1 MFLTLG
7 VQELRHTVSEVTHE
21 YGILETKLSGI
32 EIAHAK
38 ELQERDE
45 LINKMKEELKNANDL
60 LSESRQESLDKSLE
74 RFTPTAADLSRRQKS
89 NMSPTEIYSMYVKT
103 ARDLNAKEKE
113 CNLQTIQLN
122 NILEELKDVVPK
134 MERSEREQH
143 SLQAA
148 NDELQHQLRSL
159 IEERTTIND
168 EQKEAISKA
177 AYLQRENK
185 KLLASQG
192 DMGRQICYLLRE
204 VEEMRGGCVVEH
216 DADQSIGANALP
228 KEMIEKRFVTVT
240 DLTDMQSKNVQLLC
254 LVRELTDRL
263 EEVESIQNTMTEAAY
278 EQQIASYERR
288 LKDVEEQREIQ
299 NQMLDTCVKQ
309 KERFKKLY
317 YEIMKDVGRQCRV
330 NDSSMGGIGGDGMD
344 IAIEENLPNGSV
356 SSNAGSVAAQA
367 VSTGNV
373 TLEKDRKYQDLEERL
388 RDAQKQL
395 KMFKSEYEDYRKEK
409 LANDKIYTDQI
420 HELEKERREL
430 TSTNCRLMSSVEVF
444 NEQMKLQEKNIAA
457 YKKQIQTLEERNKTY
472 DNCIAKHEQTIE
484 YLRNE
489 AMSANTKLG
498 TMENK
503 FEHLCNQIAM
513 AKESEARLKVEN
525 QALHR
530 ERKNQ
535 SLLQNNLELI
545 KTAFERSESEG
556 RFRMEQRFDA
566 LSKEC
571 SALRRRLQ
579 EEQEHFRGLS
589 ENLQRQT
596 DTAVSKLTD
605 EQKQVELLEKE
616 LKTTRNDLE
625 SKRVQAN
632 ELSAKLQ
639 EALAPS
645 DFDENPIAKSKKKI
659 KDLQMECDSK
669 QAELVH
675 LRKELDMVTASS
687 AHYSKAATDYE
698 QDLKDREEQFGEEKT
713 KLEATIAQLQLSETS
728 LKSMVE
734 DLQSEI
740 RLQVSGAQ
748 LNTNDSTTQLHKI
761 QQELHDSLKLNSEH
775 ARELR
780 DLRAECQ
787 MLKSSLQLC
796 EKKYANE
803 MQLHSSDVQALTV
816 CKEELN
822 KVQDQVAEMQ
832 IARDIAV
839 ANLKMNNEKWETQNK
854 SVAEEKEHLEA
865 RFKDLM
871 AQNDELHNQLEIFS
885 SKMLGVKESL
895 MNLSAE
901 TEKAD
906 ISMNEDA
913 ANTSQSQTET
923 DTKRTNEHLLAVI
936 RFIRKEK
943 NVAYAKLDISNS
955 HCLRLSDELKAAQK
969 ELSESVAARGS
980 RNDNKMVM
988 ADLALN
994 SESFIKHEDILRK
1007 LATLNAITDSNRQ
1020 LREERDQL
1028 AAQMRALT
1036 DRMTKMEDDLIPMQ
1050 EKNRQLQT
1058 KTDEQAVELLTVQ
1071 KTALTWRK
1079 RATDLVERNNK
1090 NPEDFKRL
1098 QNERESLAKMLTAEK
1113 EALRGMTEELTT
1125 CKSEKV
1131 RVDQELAAIQKQ
1143 VQLLTDERKKLQ
1155 DDFVALKQQHF
1166 KMTHE
1171 LMELKN
1177 SALQKEDEV
1186 KKLSDEIGALNAL
1199 NTDMRSKE
1207 AQLRKIAKRYK
1218 DQYMELKQKYDEMAA
1233 DMGIKPI
1240 EEQASALGSGEA
1252 SLAAAREAERQQLAK
1267 IEELTLHI
1275 TANQDELERLRKE
1288 NDALKKSDEKSQLA
1302 EAKSRISLLTEAN
1315 KAVSRELQSFKGQL
1329 QSCEQHR
1336 SENDT
1341 VVQSLRDQISQLER
1355 QLADQETSHKESIAR
1370 LTREN
1375 DTQSL
1380 RINNLHRQLG
1390 LQQGSKPATSS
1401 GAIEKSPS
1409 DPARTAN
1416 VKPMAGP
1423 SVQQSATVNP
1433 RRGGDTPLASIRP
1446 MSVQNSRTAAVLP
1459 TSQTSNVSAVQ
1470 GTSSSTTGS
1479 VTALVPP
1486 QQQVHTT
1493 GTSSADV
1500 MSSSP
1505 TSSHTDYMPAT
1516 SSAVVVCVPPMG
1528 SATAESSQE
1537 AESVPI
1543 AVNEPTSQVV
1553 VQQQAVALVSPRI
1566 EVAPQ
1571 NIIIPP
1577 QQSPQ
1582 AAEQQQQ
1589 QAASTS
1595 AGTSSSALMS
1605 SGSGGGG
1612 SGGGGGGSSSSGSSG
1627 NTTSSTSG
1635 GMSTHHQASS
1645 SNTVT
1650 TTQAG
1655 GHKRPREADGESSVV
1670 EESTSGSDKTSPQNK
1685 RTRTLASETA
1695 IGFSVSDVEYQVPTS
1710 SQRDQEDENNVIVV
1724 DSEEEDIDGGMVDG
1738 GTGDDGPFEDDA
1750 DNGESYEMDE
1760 PYDQEQDDEGDGHD
1774 LDDDNVRTTDNNEVE
1789 IDDNSEMMPNQSETS
1804 ANVGTSQVVGQSTG
1818 ESSNVTESSALAPQ
1832 QQNSS
1837 SNNTETQQ
1845 IQTISSGS
1853 GEAGSSTPQS
1863 SWRQAVPPTTTS
1875 SRQQQQQ
1882 QNLVIQ
1888 QGYEEGGDDSIV
1900 PSTPTLYVPRR
1911 ADG

>member
-1 MFLTLG
+1 MKVCAQCFVCVNNKLMKYVALLAG
-7 VQELRHTVSEVTHE
+7 VKELRHSLTEATHE
-21 YGILETKLSGI
+21 YGELETKLSAV
-32 EIAHAK
+32 EMAHTR
-38 ELQERDE
+38 ELQARDE
-45 LINKMKEELKNANDL
+45 LINKMKEELKNSNDL
-60 LSESRQESLDKSLE
+60 LSESRQESIDKSLE
-74 RFTPTAADLSRRQKS
+74 RFTPTAADLNRRQKS
-89 NMSPTEIYSMYVKT
+89 NMSTTEIYSMYVKT
-103 ARDLNAKEKE
+103 ARELNAKEKE

-134 MERSEREQH
+134 MDRYEREQH
-143 SLQAA
+143 TLQAA
-148 NDELQHQLRSL
+148 NDELQHQLRNL
-159 IEERTTIND
+159 IEERTTINE
-168 EQKEAISKA
+168 EQKEAVSKA

-204 VEEMRGGCVVEH
+204 VEEMRGGAVLDN
-216 DADQSIGANALP
+216 DADQSIGADTMAM
-228 KEMIEKRFVTVT
+228 EMIEKRFVTVT

-254 LVRELTDRL
+254 LVRELTDRM
-263 EEVESIQNTMTEAAY
+263 EEIESIQSNMSKASY
-278 EQQIASYERR
+278 EQQITSYERR
-288 LKDVEEQREIQ
+288 LKDVQEQREIQ

-309 KERFKKLY
+309 KERYKKLY
-317 YEIMKDVGRQCRV
+317 YEIMKDVGRQPCPR
-330 NDSSMGGIGGDGMD
+330 DASTGGGDGLVD
-344 IAIEENLPNGSV
+344 ITMEENLPNGSI
-356 SSNAGSVAAQA
+356 SSNAGSVAAA
-367 VSTGNV
+367 SAGNV
-373 TLEKDRKYQDLEERL
+373 TIPVEKDRKYQDLEERL
-388 RDAQKQL
+388 RDSQKQL
-395 KMFKSEYEDYRKEK
+395 KIFKSEYEDYRKEK
-409 LANDKIYTDQI
+409 LVNDKIYTDQI

-430 TSTNCRLMSSVEVF
+430 TSTNCQLMSSVELMK
-444 NEQMKLQEKNIAA
+444 QQLKLQEKNIAV
-457 YKKQIQTLEERNKTY
+457 YKKQINTLEERNKTY
-472 DNCIAKHEQTIE
+472 DTCIAKHEQTIE

-489 AMSANTKLG
+489 ALSANTKLG
-498 TMENK
+498 TIENK
-503 FEHLCNQIAM
+503 FEHLRNQFAL
-513 AKESEARLKVEN
+513 AKESESRLNIEN

-545 KTAFERSESEG
+545 KTAFERSDNEG
-556 RFRMEQRFDA
+556 RFRMEQRFDV

-579 EEQEHFRGLS
+579 EEQEYFRGLS

-605 EQKQVELLEKE
+605 EQKQVEQLEKE
-616 LKTTRNDLE
+616 LKTTRDDLE
-625 SKRVQAN
+625 LKRVQTN
-632 ELSAKLQ
+632 ELSVKLQ

-669 QAELVH
+669 QAEMTH
-675 LRKELDMVTASS
+675 LRKELDTVTASS
-687 AHYSKAATDYE
+687 AHYSKIATVYE
-698 QDLKDREEQFGEEKT
+698 QDLKDSEEQFTEEKT
-713 KLEATIAQLQLSETS
+713 KLEATIAKLQLSETS

-734 DLQSEI
+734 DLQAEI

-775 ARELR
+775 SRELR

-787 MLKSSLQLC
+787 TLKSSLQLC

-816 CKEELN
+816 CKEALN

-832 IARDIAV
+832 KARDIAV
-839 ANLKMNNEKWETQNK
+839 ANLEMNIETWESQNK
-854 SVAEEKEHLEA
+854 SVAEEKEQLEM

-871 AQNDELHNQLEIFS
+871 TQNDELHNQLEIFS
-885 SKMLGVKESL
+885 SKTLGVKESL
-895 MNLSAE
+895 MNLSTDTE
-901 TEKAD
+901 TAD
-906 ISMNEDA
+906 VSMTDDI
-913 ANTSQSQTET
+913 ANTSQSHT
-923 DTKRTNEHLLAVI
+923 DDHKSSNEHLLAVI

-943 NVAYAKLDISNS
+943 NVLYAKLDILNS
-955 HCLRLSDELKAAQK
+955 HCQRLKDELKAAQK
-969 ELSESVAARGS
+969 ELSESVAAQFSG
-980 RNDNKMVM
+980 NDGKGVL
-988 ADLALN
+988 ADSAVN
-994 SESFIKHEDILRK
+994 SESFMKHEEILRK

-1028 AAQMRALT
+1028 ATKVRELT
-1036 DRMTKMEDDLIPMQ
+1036 ERITKIEDDLVPMQ

-1058 KTDEQAVELLTVQ
+1058 KTEEQAVELLTVQ

-1113 EALRGMTEELTT
+1113 ESLRGITDELTT

-1143 VQLLTDERKKLQ
+1143 VQTLTDERKKLQ

-1171 LMELKN
+1171 LMESKN
-1177 SALQKEDEV
+1177 SALQKEDEA
-1186 KKLSDEIGALNAL
+1186 KKLSDEILTLNAL
-1199 NTDMRSKE
+1199 NLDMRSKE

-1252 SLAAAREAERQQLAK
+1252 TVAAAREAERQQLAK
-1267 IEELTLHI
+1267 IEELTTQI

-1315 KAVSRELQSFKGQL
+1315 KAVTRELQSFKGQL
-1329 QSCEQHR
+1329 QTCEQHR
-1336 SENDT
+1336 SDNDT
-1341 VVQSLRDQISQLER
+1341 VVSSLREQIAQLER
-1355 QLADQETSHKESIAR
+1355 QMADQETSHKESVAR
-1370 LTREN
+1370 LSREN

-1380 RINNLHRQLG
+1380 RINQLHRQLG

-1537 AESVPI
+1537 AESIPI
-1543 AVNEPTSQVV
+1543 AVNEPSSQVV

-1595 AGTSSSALMS
+1595 AGTSSSSALMS
-1605 SGSGGGG
+1605 SGG
-1612 SGGGGGGSSSSGSSG
+1612 SGSGNSG

-1655 GHKRPREADGESSVV
+1655 SHKRPREADEESSTV
-1670 EESTSGSDKTSPQNK
+1670 EESTSDKTSPQNK
-1685 RTRTLASETA
+1685 RTRTLPSETA

-1724 DSEEEDIDGGMVDG
+1724 DSEEEDIDSGMVDG
-1738 GTGDDGPFEDDA
+1738 GTGEADDGPFED

-1760 PYDQEQDDEGDGHD
+1760 PYDQEQDEEGEGHD
-1774 LDDDNVRTTDNNEVE
+1774 LDDDNVRDNNEVE

-1804 ANVGTSQVVGQSTG
+1804 ANVGTSSNIAG
-1818 ESSNVTESSALAPQ
+1818 ESSTVTESSALAPQ
-1832 QQNSS
+1832 QQSGG

-1863 SWRQAVPPTTTS
+1863 SWRQAVPPTTS
-1875 SRQQQQQ
+1875 SRQQQQQQ